1 MLRFGR
7 LAVVAVWAVLLL
19 CLARGQWPSAEEPAP
34 GPTAREVGAA
44 DDAWMGVYMRG
55 QKVGYSH
62 SRLTPTD
69 EGYRLEET
77 SFLRLSVLEQV
88 QTVRLTIDAT
98 TTPAFAVR
106 SFTVALDS
114 GLGLFDVRGTV
125 DGQTLVLRM
134 GTGADITEQRIAM
147 TEPIYLP
154 SSARAHLL
162 GSALAPGR
170 TVTLRVFDPSAMQH
184 EALTMRVLE
193 RAPLAVDG
201 TTVDAW
207 KVRETFRGMETS
219 VWLDD
224 VGHTLREEGPMDM
237 VVQREDA
244 ARAVGAGW
252 GADAFDLMGAV
263 AVRVPQPLADPRHLA
278 RLDARLGGL
287 GDLAVPADGRQSL
300 RDGVLHVEREP
311 AATTSYALPY
321 TGGEWRG
328 ELQATPF
335 LQADHPRIRTA
346 ARDIL
351 AGESDARRAAERL
364 RRWVYDQLDKRPVAS
379 IPNALQVLETR
390 AGDCNEHAV
399 LFAALARAAGLPA
412 RVVAG
417 VVYADRA
424 FLYHAWDEVWL
435 GAGWMSVDPAFDQ
448 MPADATHI
456 KLIEGGPETHAA
468 LVSVIGKLS
477 IEPLPET
484 GASSE
489 S

>member
-1 MLRFGR
+1 MLRVGR
-7 LAVVAVWAVLLL
+7 LAVVAVWVALLL
-19 CLARGQWPSAEEPAP
+19 ALARSQWPSAQEPVQAP
-34 GPTAREVGAA
+34 AASGAGA
-44 DDAWMGVYMRG
+44 TDDAWMGVYMRG

-62 SRLTPTD
+62 SRMTPID
-69 EGYRLEET
+69 GGYRLEET
-77 SFLRLSVLEQV
+77 SFLRLSVLDQV
-88 QTVRLTIDAT
+88 QTVRVAIDAT
-98 TTPAFAVR
+98 TTPAFAVQ
-106 SFTVALDS
+106 SFTVALDG
-114 GLGLFDVRGTV
+114 GLGVFDVRGAV
-125 DGQTLVLRM
+125 EGQTLVLHM
-134 GTGADITEQRIAM
+134 ASGADATEQRIPL

-162 GSALAPGR
+162 ASALAPGR
-170 TVTLRVFDPSAMQH
+170 TLTLRVFDPSALEHQPLRMD
-184 EALTMRVLE
+184 VLG
-193 RAPLAVDG
+193 RAPLTLDG
-201 TTVDAW
+201 TTLDAW

-224 VGHTLREEGPMDM
+224 AGHTLREEGPLNM

-244 ARAVGAGW
+244 TRAVSAGW

-263 AVRVPQPLADPRHLA
+263 AVRVKQPLADPRHLA
-278 RLDARLGGL
+278 RLDAHLTGL
-287 GDLAVPADGRQSL
+287 GDIALPTDGRQSM

-311 AATTSYALPY
+311 DTTASYALPY
-321 TGGEWRG
+321 GGSDWRS
-328 ELQATPF
+328 ELQPTPF
-335 LQADHPRIRTA
+335 LQVDHPRIRAT

-351 AGESDARRAAERL
+351 GGETDPRRAAERL

-417 VVYADRA
+417 VVYADGA
-424 FLYHAWDEVWL
+424 FLYHAWDEVWI
-435 GAGWMSVDPAFDQ
+435 GGGWLSVDPAFDQ
-448 MPADATHI
+448 MPADATHV

-477 IEPLPET
+477 IELLPERAG
-484 GASSE
+484 GAGS
-489 S
+489 